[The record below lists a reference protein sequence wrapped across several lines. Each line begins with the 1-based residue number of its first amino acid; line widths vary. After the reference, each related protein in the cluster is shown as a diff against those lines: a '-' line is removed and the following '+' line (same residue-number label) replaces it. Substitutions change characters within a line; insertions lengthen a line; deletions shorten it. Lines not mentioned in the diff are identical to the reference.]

1 MDARRF
7 RSLFSVLLFGSD
19 AFMLALAFALAHRI
33 RLDFPWPDEAVD
45 IQRLLDYWPVIV
57 MFVAANVFLYFVF
70 RLYHLVRATS
80 RVDEFYAVV
89 GGTTIGTLLMVAAA
103 ALTLKNTVFAVNL
116 PRLMIFYA
124 WFLGAVLVIAGRW
137 ILHQLRGILQSQGL
151 VQDCVLVVGTGDAAQ
166 LVVHKIRG
174 TSFLGY
180 RLLGLVADNDS
191 SGPAQGFDG
200 VPVLGC
206 TEDLPRLID
215 ENAVDEVIIAMPE
228 ANDEEMLRVAS
239 LAHRERVSLKVFP
252 TLFEIMAAGVTIDD
266 LGGLPLLSIRDVA
279 LHGWKLTVKRAIDLV
294 GSAAG
299 LVALSPFLLLVAIL
313 IKFGSPG
320 PVFFIQERMG
330 LDTRPFPMFKF
341 RSMRQDAEANG
352 PGWTVKNDPRR
363 TRLGAFIRRFSIDE
377 LPNLINVLLGDMSLV
392 GPRAEQPAFVQQF
405 RTMVPRYMER
415 HHEKAGLT
423 GWAQVNGLRG
433 DTSIYERTKYDL
445 WYVENWSIWLDVKII
460 IRTMVRF
467 LFDHNAY

>member
-7 RSLFSVLLFGSD
+7 RTVFSVLLFGSD
-19 AFMLALAFALAHRI
+19 VFMLAVAFALAHRI
-33 RLDFPWPDEAVD
+33 RLEFPWPDEAVD
-45 IQRLLDYWPVIV
+45 MQRLRDYWPVV
-57 MFVAANVFLYFVF
+57 AMFVVGNVFLFFVF

-80 RVDEFYAVV
+80 RVDEFYAVL
-89 GGTTIGTLLMVAAA
+89 GGTTLGTLLTVALAS
-103 ALTLKNTVFAVNL
+103 LTLKNSVFAVNL

-124 WFLGAVLVIAGRW
+124 WALGAVLVIAGRY

-166 LVVHKIRG
+166 LVVQKIKG

-180 RLLGLVADNDS
+180 RLLGLVADNN
-191 SGPAQGFDG
+191 GAEPAQGFGG

-215 ENAVDEVIIAMPE
+215 DNAVDEVIIAMPE
-228 ANDEEMLRVAS
+228 ANDEEMLRVTS

-279 LHGWKLTVKRAIDLV
+279 LRGWKLTVKRAIDLV

-299 LVALSPFLLLVAIL
+299 LVVLSPFLLLVAIL
-313 IKFGSPG
+313 IKLDSTG
-320 PVFFIQERMG
+320 PVFFVQERMG
-330 LDTRPFPMFKF
+330 LDERPFPMFKF
-341 RSMRQDAEANG
+341 RSMRQDAEAHG
-352 PGWTVKNDPRR
+352 PGWTVKDDPRR

-377 LPNLINVLLGDMSLV
+377 FPNLINVLLGDMSLV
-392 GPRAEQPAFVQQF
+392 GPRAEQLAFVHQF
-405 RTMVPRYMER
+405 RTLVPRYMER
-415 HHEKAGLT
+415 HHEKAGIT

-445 WYVENWSIWLDVKII
+445 WYVENWSIWLDVKIL
-460 IRTMVRF
+460 IRTVVRF
-467 LFDHNAY
+467 WFDHNAY

>member
-7 RSLFSVLLFGSD
+7 RTAFSVMLFASD
-19 AFMLALAFALAHRI
+19 GFMLAVAFAMAHRI
-33 RLDFPWPDEAVD
+33 RIDFPWPDTATD
-45 IQRLLDYWPVIV
+45 IQRLRDYWPVV
-57 MFVAANVFLYFVF
+57 AMFVAANTLMYFVF

-80 RVDEFYAVV
+80 RVDEFYAVA
-89 GGTTIGTLLMVAAA
+89 GGTTLGTLLTVAAA
-103 ALTLKNTVFAVNL
+103 SLTLKNSVFAVNL
-116 PRLMIFYA
+116 PRMMIIYA
-124 WFLGAVLVIAGRW
+124 WALGAMLVITGRW

-166 LVVHKIRG
+166 LVVHKIQG
-174 TSFLGY
+174 SAFLGY
-180 RLLGLVADNDS
+180 RLLGLVADGNGD
-191 SGPAQGFDG
+191 GPAPGFDG

-206 TEDLPRLID
+206 TEDLPRIID
-215 ENAVDEVIIAMPE
+215 DNAVDEVIIAMPE
-228 ANDEEMLRVAS
+228 ANDDEMLRVTS

-294 GSAAG
+294 GSAVG
-299 LVALSPFLLLVAIL
+299 LVVLSPFLLLVAIL
-313 IKFGSPG
+313 IKIDSPG
-320 PVFFIQERMG
+320 PVFFVQERMG
-330 LDTRPFPMFKF
+330 LDARPFPMFKF

-352 PGWTVKNDPRR
+352 PGWTVKDDPRR
-363 TRLGAFIRRFSIDE
+363 TRLGALIRRLSIDE
-377 LPNLINVLLGDMSLV
+377 LPNLVNVLLGEMSLV

-415 HHEKAGLT
+415 HHEKAGIT

-445 WYVENWSIWLDVKII
+445 WYVENWSIWLDVKIL
-460 IRTMVRF
+460 IRTLVRF
-467 LFDHNAY
+467 LFDRNAY

>member
-7 RSLFSVLLFGSD
+7 RTLFSVLLLGND
-19 AFMLALAFALAHRI
+19 AFMLAVAFALAHRI
-33 RLDFPWPDEAVD
+33 RLDFPWPDEATD
-45 IQRLLDYWPVIV
+45 IQRLRDYWPVVAI
-57 MFVAANVFLYFVF
+57 FVVATTFIYFVF

-89 GGTTIGTLLMVAAA
+89 GSTTLGTLLTVAVAS
-103 ALTLKNTVFAVNL
+103 LTLKNSVFAVNL
-116 PRLMIFYA
+116 PRLMIIYA
-124 WFLGAVLVIAGRW
+124 WALGAVLVIAGRW
-137 ILHQLRGILQSQGL
+137 ILHQFRGILQSQGL

-166 LVVHKIRG
+166 LVVHKIQG
-174 TSFLGY
+174 SSFLGY
-180 RLLGLVADNDS
+180 RLLGLVADGDGD
-191 SGPAQGFDG
+191 GPAQGFDG
-200 VPVLGC
+200 LPVLGC

-228 ANDEEMLRVAS
+228 ADDEEMLRVAS
-239 LAHRERVSLKVFP
+239 LALRERVSLKVFP
-252 TLFEIMAAGVTIDD
+252 TLYEIMAVGVTIDD

-279 LHGWKLTVKRAIDLV
+279 LRGWKLTVKRAIDLV
-294 GSAAG
+294 GSAIG
-299 LVALSPFLLLVAIL
+299 LVALSPFLLLMAIL
-313 IKFGSPG
+313 IKLESRG
-320 PVFFIQERMG
+320 PVFFVQERMG
-330 LDTRPFPMFKF
+330 LDARPFPMFKF
-341 RSMRQDAEANG
+341 RSMRQDAQANG
-352 PGWTVKNDPRR
+352 PSWTVKNDPRR

-405 RTMVPRYMER
+405 RTMIPRYMER
-415 HHEKAGLT
+415 HHEKAGIT

-445 WYVENWSIWLDVKII
+445 WYVENWSIWLDVKIL

>member
-7 RSLFSVLLFGSD
+7 RTVFSVLLFGSD
-19 AFMLALAFALAHRI
+19 VFMLSVAFALAHRI
-33 RLDFPWPDEAVD
+33 RLELPWPYEAVD
-45 IQRLLDYWPVIV
+45 IQRLRDYWPVV
-57 MFVAANVFLYFVF
+57 AMFLVANVFLYFLF

-89 GGTTIGTLLMVAAA
+89 SGTTLGTLLTVAVAS
-103 ALTLKNTVFAVNL
+103 LTLKNSVFALNL
-116 PRLMIFYA
+116 PRLMILYA
-124 WFLGAVLVIAGRW
+124 WVLGALLVIAGRY

-151 VQDCVLVVGTGDAAQ
+151 VQDGVLVVGTGDAAQ

-174 TSFLGY
+174 SSFLGY
-180 RLLGLVADNDS
+180 RLLGLVADGDGL
-191 SGPAQGFDG
+191 GPAAGFDG
-200 VPVLGC
+200 LPVLGC

-215 ENAVDEVIIAMPE
+215 EHAVDEVIIAMP
-228 ANDEEMLRVAS
+228 NVDDEEMLRVAS

-279 LHGWKLTVKRAIDLV
+279 LRGWKLSVKRAMDLAI
-294 GSAAG
+294 SAIF
-299 LVALSPFLLLVAIL
+299 LVVFSPLLLLIAIL
-313 IKFGSPG
+313 IKLDSAG
-320 PVFFIQERMG
+320 PVFFVQERMG
-330 LDTRPFPMFKF
+330 LDARPFLMYKF
-341 RSMRQDAEANG
+341 RSMRQDAEAHG
-352 PGWTVKNDPRR
+352 PGWTVKDDPRR
-363 TRLGAFIRRFSIDE
+363 TRLGTFIRRLSIDE
-377 LPNLINVLLGDMSLV
+377 LPNFINVLLGDMSLV

-415 HHEKAGLT
+415 HHEKAGIT

-445 WYVENWSIWLDVKII
+445 WYVENWSIWLDVKIL
-460 IRTMVRF
+460 IRTAARF
-467 LFDHNAY
+467 WFDHNAY

>member
-1 MDARRF
+1 MTARRF
-7 RSLFSVLLFGSD
+7 RTVFSLLLLGSD
-19 AFMLALAFALAHRI
+19 VFMLMAAFAVAHRV
-33 RLDFPWPDEAVD
+33 RLEIAWPDEAVD
-45 IQRLLDYWPVIV
+45 IQRLRDYWLVIAI
-57 MFVAANVFLYFVF
+57 FVLANLFLYFIY
-70 RLYHLVRATS
+70 RLYHLVRAIS

-89 GGTTIGTLLMVAAA
+89 SATTLGTLLTVAVAS
-103 ALTLKNTVFAVNL
+103 LTLKNTVFALNL
-116 PRLMIFYA
+116 PRLMVIYA
-124 WFLGAVLVIAGRW
+124 WALSCVFVIAGRF

-151 VQDCVLVVGTGDAAQ
+151 VQDTVLVVGVGDAAQ
-166 LVVHKIRG
+166 LVVNKIMG
-174 TSFLGY
+174 SSFLGY
-180 RLLGLVADNDS
+180 RLLGLVADGLAGN
-191 SGPAQGFDG
+191 PAEGFDG
-200 VPVLGC
+200 WPILGC

-215 ENAVDEVIIAMPE
+215 DNAVDEVIIAMPE
-228 ANDEEMLRVAS
+228 ADDEEMLRVSS

-279 LHGWKLTVKRAIDLV
+279 LHGWKLTVKRAMDLI
-294 GSAAG
+294 GSAVG
-299 LVALSPFLLLVAIL
+299 LVVLSPFLLLVAIL
-313 IKFGSPG
+313 IKLESPG
-320 PVFFIQERMG
+320 PVFFVQERMG
-330 LDTRPFPMFKF
+330 LDARPFPMFKF

-363 TRLGAFIRRFSIDE
+363 TRLGTFIRRFSIDE

-445 WYVENWSIWLDVKII
+445 WYVENWSIWLDVKIL
-460 IRTMVRF
+460 IRTLVR
-467 LFDHNAY
+467 LWFDNNAY

>member
-1 MDARRF
+1 MTARRF
-7 RSLFSVLLFGSD
+7 RTIFSFLLLGSD
-19 AFMLALAFALAHRI
+19 AFMLLVAFAVAHRV
-33 RLDFPWPDEAVD
+33 RLQLPWPDEAVD
-45 IQRLLDYWPVIV
+45 IQRLRDYGLVIAI
-57 MFVAANVFLYFVF
+57 FVLANLFLYFVF
-70 RLYHLVRATS
+70 RLYHLVRAIS
-80 RVDEFYAVV
+80 RVDEFYSVV
-89 GGTTIGTLLMVAAA
+89 SATTLGTLLTVALAS
-103 ALTLKNTVFAVNL
+103 LTLKNTVFALNL
-116 PRLMIFYA
+116 PRLMVIYA
-124 WFLGAVLVIAGRW
+124 WGLGCVLVIAGRY

-151 VQDCVLVVGTGDAAQ
+151 VQDTVLVVGVGDAAR
-166 LVVHKIRG
+166 LVVNKIKG
-174 TSFLGY
+174 TSSLGY
-180 RLLGLVADNDS
+180 RLLGLVADSIGDS
-191 SGPAQGFDG
+191 PAQGFDG
-200 VPVLGC
+200 LQVLGS

-215 ENAVDEVIIAMPE
+215 DNAVDEVIIAMPE
-228 ANDEEMLRVAS
+228 ADDEEMLRVAS

-279 LHGWKLTVKRAIDLV
+279 LHGWKLTVKRAMDLI

-299 LVALSPFLLLVAIL
+299 LVLLSPFLLLVAIL
-313 IKFGSPG
+313 IKLESPG
-320 PVFFIQERMG
+320 PVFFVQERMG
-330 LDTRPFPMFKF
+330 LDARPFPMFKF

-377 LPNLINVLLGDMSLV
+377 LPNLINVLLGEMSLV

-445 WYVENWSIWLDVKII
+445 WYVENWSIWLDVKIL
-460 IRTMVRF
+460 IRTVVR
-467 LFDHNAY
+467 LWFDNNAY

>member
-7 RSLFSVLLFGSD
+7 RTVFSVLLFGSD
-19 AFMLALAFALAHRI
+19 VFMLAVAFALAHRI
-33 RLDFPWPDEAVD
+33 RLEFPWPDEAVD
-45 IQRLLDYWPVIV
+45 MQRLRDYWPVV
-57 MFVAANVFLYFVF
+57 AMFVVGNVFLFFVF

-80 RVDEFYAVV
+80 RVDEFYAVL
-89 GGTTIGTLLMVAAA
+89 GGTTLGTLLTVALAS
-103 ALTLKNTVFAVNL
+103 LTLKNSVFAVNL

-124 WFLGAVLVIAGRW
+124 WALGAVLVIAGRY

-166 LVVHKIRG
+166 LVVQKIKG

-180 RLLGLVADNDS
+180 RLLGLVADNN
-191 SGPAQGFDG
+191 GAEPAQGFGG

-215 ENAVDEVIIAMPE
+215 DNAVDEVIIAMPE
-228 ANDEEMLRVAS
+228 ANDEEMLRVTS

-279 LHGWKLTVKRAIDLV
+279 LRGWKLTVKRAIDLV

-299 LVALSPFLLLVAIL
+299 LVVLSPFLLLVAIL
-313 IKFGSPG
+313 IKLDSPG
-320 PVFFIQERMG
+320 PVFFVQERMG
-330 LDTRPFPMFKF
+330 LDERPFPMFKF
-341 RSMRQDAEANG
+341 RSMRQDAEAHG
-352 PGWTVKNDPRR
+352 PGWTVKDDPRR

-377 LPNLINVLLGDMSLV
+377 FPNLINVLLGDMSLV
-392 GPRAEQPAFVQQF
+392 GPRAEQLAFVHQF
-405 RTMVPRYMER
+405 RTLVPRYMER
-415 HHEKAGLT
+415 HHEKAGIT

-445 WYVENWSIWLDVKII
+445 WYVENWSIWLDVKIL
-460 IRTMVRF
+460 IRTVVRF
-467 LFDHNAY
+467 WFDHNAY

>member
-7 RSLFSVLLFGSD
+7 RTVFSVLLFGSD
-19 AFMLALAFALAHRI
+19 VFMLAVAFALAHRV
-33 RLDFPWPDEAVD
+33 RLDFPWPYEAVD
-45 IQRLLDYWPVIV
+45 IQRLRDYWSVIA
-57 MFVAANVFLYFVF
+57 MFIVANVFLYFVF

-89 GGTTIGTLLMVAAA
+89 GATTLGTLLTVAVAS
-103 ALTLKNTVFAVNL
+103 LTLKNSVFAVNL
-116 PRLMIFYA
+116 PRLMIIYA
-124 WFLGAVLVIAGRW
+124 WALGALLVVAGRY
-137 ILHQLRGILQSQGL
+137 ILHQFRGILQSQGL

-166 LVVHKIRG
+166 LVVHKIQG
-174 TSFLGY
+174 SSFLGY
-180 RLLGLVADNDS
+180 RLLGLVADGDDG
-191 SGPAQGFDG
+191 GPALGFG
-200 VPVLGC
+200 GLPVLGC

-215 ENAVDEVIIAMPE
+215 DNAVDEVIIAMPD
-228 ANDEEMLRVAS
+228 ANDEEMLRVSS

-279 LHGWKLTVKRAIDLV
+279 LHGWKLTVKRAIDLL
-294 GSAAG
+294 GSALG
-299 LVALSPFLLLVAIL
+299 LVVLSPFLLLVAIL
-313 IKFGSPG
+313 IKLDSSG
-320 PVFFIQERMG
+320 PVFFVQERMG
-330 LDTRPFPMFKF
+330 LDARPFPMFKF

-352 PGWTVKNDPRR
+352 PGWTVKDDPRR

-460 IRTMVRF
+460 IRTVVRF
-467 LFDHNAY
+467 WFDHNAY

>member
-1 MDARRF
+1 MDARRL
-7 RSLFSVLLFGSD
+7 RTVFSVLLFGSD
-19 AFMLALAFALAHRI
+19 VFMLGVAFALAHRI
-33 RLDFPWPDEAVD
+33 RLDFPWPYEAVD
-45 IQRLLDYWPVIV
+45 IQRLRDYWPVAAMFIV
-57 MFVAANVFLYFVF
+57 ANVFLYFVF

-80 RVDEFYAVV
+80 RVDEFYAVIS
-89 GGTTIGTLLMVAAA
+89 GTTLGTLLTVAVAS
-103 ALTLKNTVFAVNL
+103 LTLKNSVFAVNL
-116 PRLMIFYA
+116 PRLMIIYA
-124 WFLGAVLVIAGRW
+124 WALGAVLVIAGRY

-166 LVVHKIRG
+166 LVVHKIQG
-174 TSFLGY
+174 SSFLGY
-180 RLLGLVADNDS
+180 RLLGLVADGNGD
-191 SGPAQGFDG
+191 GPAVGFEG
-200 VPVLGC
+200 LPVLGC

-215 ENAVDEVIIAMPE
+215 DNAVDEVIIAMPD

-279 LHGWKLTVKRAIDLV
+279 LRGWKLSVKRAIDLL

-299 LVALSPFLLLVAIL
+299 LVVLSPLLLLVAIL
-313 IKFGSPG
+313 IKLDSSG
-320 PVFFIQERMG
+320 PVFFVQERMG
-330 LDTRPFPMFKF
+330 LDARPFPMFKF

-460 IRTMVRF
+460 IRTVVRF
-467 LFDHNAY
+467 WFDHNAY

>member
-7 RSLFSVLLFGSD
+7 RSLFSLLLLGSD

-33 RLDFPWPDEAVD
+33 RVDFPWPYEAID
-45 IQRLLDYWPVIV
+45 IQRLRDYWLVVVI
-57 MFVAANVFLYFVF
+57 FVAANVFIYFVF

-89 GGTTIGTLLMVAAA
+89 GGTTLGTLLMVAIAS
-103 ALTLKNTVFAVNL
+103 LTLKNSVFAVNL
-116 PRLMIFYA
+116 PRAMILYA
-124 WFLGAVLVIAGRW
+124 WAAGALLVIAGRW
-137 ILHQLRGILQSQGL
+137 VWHQLRSLLQSQGL
-151 VQDCVLVVGTGDAAQ
+151 VQDCVLVVGTGDAAR
-166 LVVHKIRG
+166 LVVHKIKG
-174 TSFLGY
+174 SSFLGY
-180 RLLGLVADNDS
+180 RLLGLVADGN
-191 SGPAQGFDG
+191 GAFPPQGFDG
-200 VPVLGC
+200 LPVLGC

-228 ANDEEMLRVAS
+228 ADDEEMLRVAS

-299 LVALSPFLLLVAIL
+299 LVVLSPFLLLVAIL
-313 IKFGSPG
+313 IKLDSPG
-320 PVFFIQERMG
+320 PVFFVQARMG
-330 LDTRPFPMFKF
+330 LDARSFPMFKF

-445 WYVENWSIWLDVKII
+445 WYVENWSIWLDVKIL
-460 IRTMVRF
+460 IRTLVRF
-467 LFDHNAY
+467 MFDRNAY

>member
-1 MDARRF
+1 M
-7 RSLFSVLLFGSD
+7 
-19 AFMLALAFALAHRI
+19 
-33 RLDFPWPDEAVD
+33 
-45 IQRLLDYWPVIV
+45 VI
-57 MFVAANVFLYFVF
+57 
-70 RLYHLVRATS
+70 
-80 RVDEFYAVV
+80 
-89 GGTTIGTLLMVAAA
+89 
-103 ALTLKNTVFAVNL
+103 
-116 PRLMIFYA
+116 YA
-124 WFLGAVLVIAGRW
+124 WALGCVLVTAGRF
-137 ILHQLRGILQSQGL
+137 ILHQLRVILQSQGL
-151 VQDCVLVVGTGDAAQ
+151 VRDTVIVVGTGDAAQ
-166 LVVHKIRG
+166 LVVNKIMG
-174 TSFLGY
+174 TPFLGY
-180 RLLGLVADNDS
+180 RLLGLVADSNAA
-191 SGPAQGFDG
+191 GPAQGFDAW
-200 VPVLGC
+200 PILGC

-228 ANDEEMLRVAS
+228 ADDEEMLRVSS

-279 LHGWKLTVKRAIDLV
+279 LHGWKLTVKRAMDLV

-299 LVALSPFLLLVAIL
+299 LVLLSPFLLLVAIL
-313 IKFGSPG
+313 IKLESPG
-320 PVFFIQERMG
+320 PVFFVQERMG
-330 LDTRPFPMFKF
+330 LDARPFPMFKF

-363 TRLGAFIRRFSIDE
+363 TRLGTFIRRFSIDE

-445 WYVENWSIWLDVKII
+445 WYVENWSIWLDVKIL
-460 IRTMVRF
+460 IRTVVR
-467 LFDHNAY
+467 LWFDDNAY